1 MSDQRENTSSPTDHA
16 NLLALLDAV
25 SRVEYLEVDNDKE
38 QEQSSE
44 IQQEDDGRIS
54 TSATETNDAA
64 PAKTTT
70 SPRTNKRPKK
80 KGSSSAPTKN
90 IFAEELMKVV
100 TDPANESIIT
110 FLPSGKEFVIL
121 DEKAFLYDAM
131 PRSGL
136 VLGNA
141 GNKEGKS
148 SIKIAS
154 FTRRLNRWGFRQI
167 RVEDYEHCMVS
178 GMAFIWKNRPMRV
191 LLIWYCIC

>member
-1 MSDQRENTSSPTDHA
+1 MANQRKNTPSPTDHA
-16 NLLALLDAV
+16 NLRALLDAV
-25 SRVEYLEVDNDKE
+25 SRVEYLEVDDDNE
-38 QEQSSE
+38 QEQSPE
-44 IQQEDDGRIS
+44 ISREETGRIS
-54 TSATETNDAA
+54 TAVIKTND
-64 PAKTTT
+64 T
-70 SPRTNKRPKK
+70 SPMQTASPRQKRR
-80 KGSSSAPTKN
+80 SSSSPTKN

-121 DEKAFLYDAM
+121 NEKAFLHDVM

-154 FTRRLNRWGFRQI
+154 KRGRSRLHAAGIVGTKRRI
-167 RVEDYEHCMVS
+167 
-178 GMAFIWKNRPMRV
+178 
-191 LLIWYCIC
+191 